1 MKDAFVMS
9 REELLAKTGTDSEKG
24 LNPEQVE
31 KSRSTY
37 GTNSFVR
44 QSHESLAKRIWDA
57 STEPM
62 LVMLIFAAII
72 TSTSPDILQAENIIS
87 WSVLAS
93 LLQSHCLL

>member
-1 MKDAFVMS
+1 MKDAFMMS

-24 LNPEQVE
+24 LKPEQVE

-57 STEPM
+57 TDVGYADFCRDHYIGSQHHQ
-62 LVMLIFAAII
+62 IFYRRR
-72 TSTSPDILQAENIIS
+72 
-87 WSVLAS
+87 V
-93 LLQSHCLL
+93 

>member
-62 LVMLIFAAII
+62 LVMLIFCRDHYIGSQHHQI
-72 TSTSPDILQAENIIS
+72 FYRRR
-87 WSVLAS
+87 V
-93 LLQSHCLL
+93 